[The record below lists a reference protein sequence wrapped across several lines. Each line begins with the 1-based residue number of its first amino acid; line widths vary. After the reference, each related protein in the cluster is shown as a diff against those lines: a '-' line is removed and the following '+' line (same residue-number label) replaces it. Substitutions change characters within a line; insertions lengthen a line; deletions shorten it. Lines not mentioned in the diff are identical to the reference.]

1 MATPDTRP
9 KNRMTP
15 LPACGSPLGAFMDT
29 ASPPALRN
37 PLFSTKS
44 LESLCAAP
52 EPGAHTFKRTL
63 GPLSLVGLGI
73 GAIIGAGIFSLT
85 GTAAAHDAG
94 PAIVISFI
102 IAAVGCGFA
111 GLCYSELSSMIP
123 VAGSA
128 YTYAYA
134 SLGEL
139 VAWIIGWELT
149 LEYAVGAATVSVSW
163 STYLNKLLGG
173 LGLGLPHAL
182 SASPFDTVPGLINLP
197 AVLII
202 MAASLVLI
210 RGISESAKVN
220 GAIVMLKVAV
230 VVVVI
235 CVGAFY
241 VKPANW
247 HPFVPENTGHF
258 GDFGWS
264 GVARGAATVFFA
276 YIGFDAVSTAAQET
290 KNPGRDMPIG
300 MMGSLAIC
308 TVLYI
313 AFALVLTGLLPY
325 QQLGS
330 AAPVADAIGQTPF
343 PILRGL
349 VNLGAIAGLTSV
361 ILVMLLGQSR
371 VFYSMSRDG
380 LLPPIFSA
388 VHPKFRTPWMSNI
401 LFMIFTGVMGGLL
414 PIKELG
420 ELTSMGT
427 LLAFVIVCIGVMV
440 LRRTNPQRPRVFRT
454 PWVPFVPIAGIVVCA
469 AMMAAL
475 PLITWEML
483 IVWLVI
489 GLAIYFTYSQFH
501 SHLRAAR
508 GRI

>member
-1 MATPDTRP
+1 MSATI
-9 KNRMTP
+9 
-15 LPACGSPLGAFMDT
+15 
-29 ASPPALRN
+29 RN
-37 PLFSTKS
+37 PLFATKS
-44 LESLCAAP
+44 LKSLCG
-52 EPGAHTFKRTL
+52 EGEETGAHAFKRTL
-63 GPLSLVGLGI
+63 GPVSLIGLGI

-102 IAAVGCGFA
+102 IAAIGCGFA

-163 STYLNKLLGG
+163 STYVAKLLGG
-173 LGLGLPHAL
+173 WGLALPQAL
-182 SASPFDTVPGLINLP
+182 SASPFDAHPGLVNLP

-202 MAASLVLI
+202 VVASLLLI

-220 GAIVMLKVAV
+220 NAIVALKVAV
-230 VVVVI
+230 VLIVI
-235 CVGAFY
+235 VVGAFY
-241 VKPANW
+241 VHPANW
-247 HPFVPENTGHF
+247 HPFIPENTGHF
-258 GDFGWS
+258 GDFGIS
-264 GVARGAATVFFA
+264 GIMRGAGTVFFA

-290 KNPGRDMPIG
+290 KDPGRDMPIG
-300 MMGSLAIC
+300 IMGSLAVC

-313 AFALVLTGLLPY
+313 AFSLVLTGLLPY
-325 QQLGS
+325 TSLGS

-343 PILRGL
+343 PVLRSF

-388 VHPKFRTPWMSNI
+388 VHPRFRTPWLSNI
-401 LFMIFTGVMGGLL
+401 LFMVFTGVLGGFL
-414 PIKELG
+414 PIKQLG
-420 ELTSMGT
+420 EMTSMGT
-427 LLAFVIVCIGVMV
+427 LLAFVIVCIGVWV
-440 LRRTNPQRPRVFRT
+440 LRRTNPAHPRAFRA
-454 PWVPFVPIAGIVVCA
+454 PWVPFVPVAGIVVCG

-475 PLITWEML
+475 PLFTWGL
-483 IVWLVI
+483 LFVWLAI
-489 GLAIYFTYSQFH
+489 GLAIYFAYSQFH
-501 SHLRAAR
+501 SHLRAASR
-508 GRI
+508 